1 VPDFVL
7 VCATD
12 ARFSPILLTLSFE
25 ELMTYSFSMAT
36 EQAAEKLRARG
47 SIQENIPRRLKPDIG
62 LIEFS
67 GTDESVPFQ
76 NWGFP

>member
-1 VPDFVL
+1 
-7 VCATD
+7 
-12 ARFSPILLTLSFE
+12 
-25 ELMTYSFSMAT
+25 MTYSFSMAT